1 MEKKQKY
8 MLYLHKIDTKEIKLD
23 TEPCF
28 FDALQ
33 LLKPYQPNC
42 YGQTPLAK
50 STSGQ
55 SCSDSEIQLH
65 LHNNDKLADQ
75 PAFVYEESSSSSSL
89 SFCMP
94 NRTMQTKVA
103 FAIQMPDSRVKK
115 KEKSPLPSLAEYKRQ
130 KRTL

>member
-23 TEPCF
+23 SEPCF

-42 YGQTPLAK
+42 YGQTPLEQ
-50 STSGQ
+50 SISGHSCRTS
-55 SCSDSEIQLH
+55 DILLP
-65 LHNNDKLADQ
+65 LHNSDKLTDQ
-75 PAFVYEESSSSSSL
+75 PALIYEGSRSSSL

-94 NRTMQTKVA
+94 NRTMRTKVA